1 MSYQRKFWLFAALA
15 IGSSLVAGVVIG
27 TTIPASGAVANPALV
42 LPLLF
47 MVVGVV
53 MFLSWQWW
61 RATDDVQ
68 KQGQLNSWWWGGNL
82 GAVLFLVTIVVMT
95 GRHSDMSL
103 GAVYLFL
110 AEFAGMLVVYLIWKW
125 RGRGA
130 AE

>member
-42 LPLLF
+42 LPFLF

-61 RATDDVQ
+61 RVTDDVQ

-95 GRHSDMSL
+95 GRHSEMSL
-103 GAVYLFL
+103 GAFYLFL